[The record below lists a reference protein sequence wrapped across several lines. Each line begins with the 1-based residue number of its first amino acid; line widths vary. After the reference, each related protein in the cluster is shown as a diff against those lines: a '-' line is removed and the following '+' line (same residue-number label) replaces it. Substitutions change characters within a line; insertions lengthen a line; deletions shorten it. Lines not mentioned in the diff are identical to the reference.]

1 MLLSTEWL
9 KEDYG
14 IDLPPEL
21 LAERLTMAGL
31 EVDNVAHAAPPFSGV
46 VVAQVLTLLPS
57 MRVVVRLCKSFV
69 VRPMWPSALK
79 FRWQRLGQYYLVTF
93 TSSNQNCVVLNRSAC
108 SVRRVNWG

>member
-46 VVAQVLTLLPS
+46 VVAQVLTLNAHQAI
-57 MRVVVRLCKSFV
+57 KTA
-69 VRPMWPSALK
+69 W
-79 FRWQRLGQYYLVTF
+79 Y
-93 TSSNQNCVVLNRSAC
+93 
-108 SVRRVNWG
+108 

>member
-31 EVDNVAHAAPPFSGV
+31 EVDNVARAAPPFSGV
-46 VVAQVLTLLPS
+46 VVAQVLTL
-57 MRVVVRLCKSFV
+57 
-69 VRPMWPSALK
+69 K
-79 FRWQRLGQYYLVTF
+79 FRWQRLGPYYLVTF

-108 SVRRVNWG
+108 SVRRMNWG